1 MQYRCNNKNSKSY
14 KDYGGRGI
22 RVRLGRRDFVSW
34 FVYHGRKFMKR
45 YPGVRFG
52 VGRTDHDLDYRYN
65 NISLVSV
72 RENSM
77 EAMGRIRICS
87 VCKKKL
93 HSTVGD

>member
-1 MQYRCNNKNSKSY
+1 
-14 KDYGGRGI
+14 
-22 RVRLGRRDFVSW
+22 
-34 FVYHGRKFMKR
+34 MKR